1 MLSAVGVD
9 GMVVDGELVG
19 LVLEVSLDEA
29 QSNARII
36 FGWAL
41 GHFHLTST
49 RLPDIN
55 NTGLHLATKYTKQ
68 TSTCDAH
75 ISRSDQQW
83 QTLELAFAAQGQRL
97 LCRED
102 QGSIQQ
108 DQWKTILD
116 ASTYTS
122 RLSRAL

>member
-1 MLSAVGVD
+1 MVGVD

-55 NTGLHLATKYTKQ
+55 NTGLHLATKHIESTDDCGTYTL
-68 TSTCDAH
+68 TNEH
-75 ISRSDQQW
+75 QW
-83 QTLELAFAAQGQRL
+83 QALELAFAAKGQRIL
-97 LCRED
+97 RREG
-102 QGSIQQ
+102 QGGIQQ
-108 DQWKTILD
+108 DQWKTTFGRVYVHI
-116 ASTYTS
+116 
-122 RLSRAL
+122 